1 MAAKRR
7 EKAQRHDD
15 YPASFLCLLCLFV
28 AIHYF
33 GCGYAASLSESL
45 SLRPKPQTTDAD
57 VFFFNL
63 NFILNCRCSR
73 LLRSLR

>member
-15 YPASFLCLLCLFV
+15 YPASFLYLLCLFV

-33 GCGYAASLSESL
+33 GCGSAALGF
-45 SLRPKPQTTDAD
+45 RG
-57 VFFFNL
+57 
-63 NFILNCRCSR
+63 
-73 LLRSLR
+73 

>member
-33 GCGYAASLSESL
+33 GCGSAALGNPWL
-45 SLRPKPQTTDAD
+45 
-57 VFFFNL
+57 NL
-63 NFILNCRCSR
+63 LVRFY
-73 LLRSLR
+73 